1 MPSEIFF
8 HHQPPWNVRMV
19 QDQCRILSAV
29 ACQSF
34 SPKPGFRCLRIP
46 ALFMAVG
53 SCLPLQKGWF
63 QPVLWARSVAVFWED
78 LISGLSLAIVPNHMH
93 SVVLHRQYCTWCG
106 GVPFNSPSP
115 FLNFLC
121 AAVDLAWESCGDCT
135 VCRGSWVWG
144 IVTSWLQEL
153 VLSTGQDR
161 WEISLWGKNAVG

>member
-1 MPSEIFF
+1 MPSEILF
-8 HHQPPWNVRMV
+8 HHHPPWNARMV

-93 SVVLHRQYCTWCG
+93 CVVLYRQYCTWCE
-106 GVPFNSPSP
+106 GVPFNSLSP
-115 FLNFLC
+115 PF
-121 AAVDLAWESCGDCT
+121 WSSCVQLWIWLGNH
-135 VCRGSWVWG
+135 VV
-144 IVTSWLQEL
+144 IVQYVE
-153 VLSTGQDR
+153 
-161 WEISLWGKNAVG
+161 AVGCKGL